1 MTIVFINVSLL
12 PVNNLDCFVDVIID
26 LFRETERTKIEVFIV
41 RFKSYIAT

>member
-1 MTIVFINVSLL
+1 MTIVFSNVSLL
-12 PVNNLDCFVDVIID
+12 PVNNLDWFVDVIID